1 MAERNKRSPKSA
13 RPPRPPR
20 APRAS
25 KVPKEQREH
34 KEQQEQKEKEWWVEE
49 QKSRERPQPS
59 ERQSPVGASFFTTV
73 EDYDQVQAEKNLT
86 DLNPKL
92 LAEADPAP
100 GEWGYIALLEKKS
113 PQRAIDKVKRAMPLP
128 RNARGV
134 IVDSGL
140 SLRAIVE
147 DTQELGILMEF
158 NFIEEASFDCWI
170 QNEWVSEQVFKG
182 KNELLKRSERLLRKY
197 LRRGANAVE
206 EFFDAPSPTG
216 ALPPA
221 RTEW

>member
-1 MAERNKRSPKSA
+1 MAERNKKA
-13 RPPRPPR
+13 
-20 APRAS
+20 
-25 KVPKEQREH
+25 PKEN
-34 KEQQEQKEKEWWVEE
+34 EWWVEE
-49 QKSRERPQPS
+49 HKSRERAKQTEGPAPA
-59 ERQSPVGASFFTTV
+59 GASFFKTV

-86 DLNPKL
+86 DLNAKL

-100 GEWGYIALLEKKS
+100 GEWGYVALLEKKS
-113 PQRAIDKVKRAMPLP
+113 SQREIDKIKRALPLP
-128 RNARGV
+128 PNVRGA

-140 SLRAIVE
+140 SLRAIVA

-170 QNEWVSEQVFKG
+170 RNEWVSEQVFRG
-182 KNELLKRSERLLRKY
+182 KHELLKRSERLLKRY
-197 LRRGANAVE
+197 LRRGEQAGE
-206 EFFDAPSPTG
+206 GFFDAPSPSG

>member
-1 MAERNKRSPKSA
+1 MAERNKKA
-13 RPPRPPR
+13 
-20 APRAS
+20 
-25 KVPKEQREH
+25 PKEN
-34 KEQQEQKEKEWWVEE
+34 EWWVEE
-49 QKSRERPQPS
+49 HKSRERAKQTEGQVPA
-59 ERQSPVGASFFTTV
+59 GASFFKTV

-86 DLNPKL
+86 DLNAKL

-100 GEWGYIALLEKKS
+100 GEWGYVALLEKKS
-113 PQRAIDKVKRAMPLP
+113 SQREIDKIKRALPLP
-128 RNARGV
+128 PNVRGA

-140 SLRAIVE
+140 SLRAIVA

-170 QNEWVSEQVFKG
+170 RNEWVSEQVFRG
-182 KNELLKRSERLLRKY
+182 KHELLKRSERLLKRY
-197 LRRGANAVE
+197 LRRGEQAGE
-206 EFFDAPSPTG
+206 GFFDAPSPSG